1 MRSTRGG
8 VSSVMVGR
16 DHELRHLAQLATAAQ
31 SHVAI
36 IAGEP
41 GIGKTRLVGEMIA
54 AAPESTLVFIGHAEP
69 GSLARPYELL
79 LDALAGHDSGPHAAA
94 IEQLTD
100 ANLNPVERLHA
111 GLRLIGDITDGHPTI
126 IVFEDLHWADSE
138 SAALFERIA
147 DMPGRRL
154 LVGTYRPEE
163 VTRRHPVSALLARM
177 ERRHEVTHLRL
188 ERLSPAE
195 TATLLANATGEP
207 VPYRTAASMHQR
219 TGGNPFFLEEL
230 LRSATL

>member
-16 DHELRHLAQLATAAQ
+16 DHELRHLAQLVTAPRSQ
-31 SHVAI
+31 VAI

-41 GIGKTRLVGEMIA
+41 GIGKTRLVGELIA
-54 AAPESTLVFIGHAEP
+54 ALPESTLVFVGHAEP

-79 LDALAGHDSGPHAAA
+79 LDALAGHDDGPDAAA

-111 GLRLIGDITDGHPTI
+111 GIRLIEDLTDGHPTL

-147 DMPGRRL
+147 DMPGQRL

-188 ERLSPAE
+188 ERL
-195 TATLLANATGEP
+195 T
-207 VPYRTAASMHQR
+207 
-219 TGGNPFFLEEL
+219 
-230 LRSATL
+230 